1 MLHQGDMIVRSGG
14 AVPIRDT
21 RHNMPDSVNAD
32 RPETTGRSLVT
43 VAGQDSARRPA
54 AGVHRPLAAFLAQLV
69 AAAQGAPQTRG
80 RRRANLDHAT
90 ARYAAATRRDPPSV
104 IERSL

>member
-1 MLHQGDMIVRSGG
+1 
-14 AVPIRDT
+14 
-21 RHNMPDSVNAD
+21 MPDSVNVD
-32 RPETTGRSLVT
+32 RSETTERSLVT

-54 AGVHRPLAAFLAQLV
+54 VSAHRPLAAFLAQLV
-69 AAAQGAPQTRG
+69 AAAQGAPQTRV
-80 RRRANLDHAT
+80 RRRATLDHAT